1 MRQALTSAC
10 LIFYCWNLRGQS
22 AIGSEVLIKL
32 FTFRIAPLA
41 AFLLWFP
48 AVLLPQQSKS
58 ANSRDIA
65 ITPDEAVKLAQQ
77 GRCKEAIPAL
87 KKTMATQAPAD
98 IRKTAGVAGLRC
110 ALGLDNR
117 DAALDFARV
126 LGKQFSND
134 PDILFVLVHAYSDL
148 STRVAQDLGRTAPQ
162 STAAHKLNA
171 EALEMQGKWDEAEH
185 EYRGI
190 LEKQPNLP
198 GIHYSI
204 GRLLLVR
211 AGPDAD
217 RNAIAPA
224 KQEFQKEVEIDPNN
238 AGAHY
243 ILGELAVKE
252 ENWQGAVKEFS
263 SATKLDPTF
272 ADAYIGLGFT
282 LVTTKRYEEAIS
294 ALRTAERLVPQNPAV
309 HYSLAQALGRIGRK
323 EEADE
328 ELAIHES
335 LVSRQSNPPASE
347 KP

>member
-1 MRQALTSAC
+1 MLT
-10 LIFYCWNLRGQS
+10 
-22 AIGSEVLIKL
+22 KL
-32 FTFRIAPLA
+32 LTLRIAALA
-41 AFLLWFP
+41 AFLLWVP
-48 AVLLPQQSKS
+48 AIVLAQQSKTAS
-58 ANSRDIA
+58 SKDIA
-65 ITPDEAVKLAQQ
+65 VTPDEAVKLAQQ

-87 KKTMATQAPAD
+87 KKTMATQAPAE

-117 DAALDFARV
+117 DAVLDFARG
-126 LGKQFSND
+126 LGKQFPGD
-134 PDILFVLVHAYSDL
+134 PDVLFVLVHAYSDL
-148 STRVAQDLGRTAPQ
+148 STRVAQDLGRTAPN
-162 STAAHKLNA
+162 SIAAHKLNA
-171 EALEMQGKWDEAEH
+171 ESLEMQGKWDEAEH
-185 EYRGI
+185 EYRRI

-204 GRLLLVR
+204 GRILLVR

-217 RNAIAPA
+217 RNTIAPA
-224 KQEFQKEVEIDPNN
+224 KQEFQKELEIDPSN

-252 ENWQGAVKEFS
+252 ENWEEGIKEFS

-282 LVTTKRYEEAIS
+282 LVTAKRYEEAIP

-309 HYSLAQALGRIGRK
+309 HYSLAQALGRLGRK
-323 EEADE
+323 EEADK

-335 LVSRQSNPPASE
+335 LVSRQSNPPASG